1 MTSLNDS
8 FQGDFSQGFAP
19 GTWGF
24 QSPGAS
30 ADTILT
36 AACGNQTDTL
46 TVYARTFE
54 TGVVLVTDHKVDPDR
69 LEVLQA
75 PTATK
80 DGWGRGK
87 CLYCG
92 ETVETTISRIFTDTS
107 SQTYYS
113 DAVDDCYARGVIKGI
128 TEHQFGPN
136 QNLTR
141 GMLVTMLYR
150 YAGSPEMT
158 GETSFSD
165 VREGRY
171 FYQAV
176 IWAEKNQIANGYPDG
191 TFQPNQNITREQMV
205 TMLFRY
211 VQSQDGDNGLR
222 DDLAAFEDRDKVS
235 NFAKAPMEWAVANR
249 VVNGMTATTLAPK
262 GQATR
267 AQTATV
273 LYRTLAN
280 L

>member
-1 MTSLNDS
+1 
-8 FQGDFSQGFAP
+8 
-19 GTWGF
+19 
-24 QSPGAS
+24 
-30 ADTILT
+30 
-36 AACGNQTDTL
+36 
-46 TVYARTFE
+46 
-54 TGVVLVTDHKVDPDR
+54 
-69 LEVLQA
+69 
-75 PTATK
+75 
-80 DGWGRGK
+80 
-87 CLYCG
+87 
-92 ETVETTISRIFTDTS
+92 
-107 SQTYYS
+107 
-113 DAVDDCYARGVIKGI
+113 
-128 TEHQFGPN
+128 
-136 QNLTR
+136 
-141 GMLVTMLYR
+141 MLVTMLYR

-222 DDLAAFEDRDKVS
+222 DDLAAFEDGTRS
-235 NFAKAPMEWAVANR
+235 AILPRRPWSGRWPTGWSTE
-249 VVNGMTATTLAPK
+249 TATTLAPK

>member
-1 MTSLNDS
+1 
-8 FQGDFSQGFAP
+8 
-19 GTWGF
+19 
-24 QSPGAS
+24 
-30 ADTILT
+30 
-36 AACGNQTDTL
+36 
-46 TVYARTFE
+46 
-54 TGVVLVTDHKVDPDR
+54 
-69 LEVLQA
+69 
-75 PTATK
+75 
-80 DGWGRGK
+80 
-87 CLYCG
+87 
-92 ETVETTISRIFTDTS
+92 
-107 SQTYYS
+107 
-113 DAVDDCYARGVIKGI
+113 
-128 TEHQFGPN
+128 
-136 QNLTR
+136 
-141 GMLVTMLYR
+141 MLVTMLYR

-176 IWAEKNQIANGYPDG
+176 VWAEENQIANGYPDG

-267 AQTATV
+267 PRRRRFCTGPLQTCEF
-273 LYRTLAN
+273 LKWQKQKL
-280 L
+280 

>member
-1 MTSLNDS
+1 MDRAMFVTVLYRFAGSPAVESLETAFTDVDTARYYGAAVAWAVE
-8 FQGDFSQGFAP
+8 QGVTNGVSQTQFAP
-19 GTWGF
+19 
-24 QSPGAS
+24 
-30 ADTILT
+30 
-36 AACGNQTDTL
+36 
-46 TVYARTFE
+46 
-54 TGVVLVTDHKVDPDR
+54 H
-69 LEVLQA
+69 QA
-75 PTATK
+75 
-80 DGWGRGK
+80 
-87 CLYCG
+87 
-92 ETVETTISRIFTDTS
+92 ISR
-107 SQTYYS
+107 Q
-113 DAVDDCYARGVIKGI
+113 
-128 TEHQFGPN
+128 E
-136 QNLTR
+136 
-141 GMLVTMLYR
+141 LVTMLYR

-176 IWAEKNQIANGYPDG
+176 VWAEENQIANGYPDG

>member
-1 MTSLNDS
+1 M
-8 FQGDFSQGFAP
+8 
-19 GTWGF
+19 
-24 QSPGAS
+24 
-30 ADTILT
+30 
-36 AACGNQTDTL
+36 
-46 TVYARTFE
+46 
-54 TGVVLVTDHKVDPDR
+54 
-69 LEVLQA
+69 
-75 PTATK
+75 
-80 DGWGRGK
+80 
-87 CLYCG
+87 
-92 ETVETTISRIFTDTS
+92 
-107 SQTYYS
+107 
-113 DAVDDCYARGVIKGI
+113 DDCYARGVIKGI

-235 NFAKAPMEWAVANR
+235 NFAKGAHGV
-249 VVNGMTATTLAPK
+249 GG
-262 GQATR
+262 GQPGGQRNDRHHLGPRR
-267 AQTATV
+267 ARPPGPDGDGFVPDPWQTCEF
-273 LYRTLAN
+273 LKWQKQKL
-280 L
+280 